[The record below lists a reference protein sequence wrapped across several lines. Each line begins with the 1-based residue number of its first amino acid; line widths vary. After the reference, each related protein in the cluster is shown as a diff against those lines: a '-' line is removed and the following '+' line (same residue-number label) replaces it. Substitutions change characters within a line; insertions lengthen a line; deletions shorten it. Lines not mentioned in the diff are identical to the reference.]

1 LHRHKLRLKLRL
13 NKCFKSF
20 FKKYKNKTKQEKMVK
35 QGKKLDI
42 NAIMNEL
49 KQKLYDYEVAA
60 RKDSQKNKFNS
71 KKTPIAYTNLYNQ
84 LSELNSLY
92 LQYREVLPE
101 DYKNGFKSSVDGFT
115 RRWRDQ
121 LNEDLDSGRFITQ
134 QAKLLAMTSVKEGV
148 DTLMGYKNET
158 AIIGEET
165 KESASGS
172 ALALQQTPPR
182 SPLSVMPR
190 TPPKTVPPLRAT
202 GSTGEAKA
210 ADKERVTRP
219 LTDPSGAARK
229 RRREE
234 LERITQRRREEL
246 ERIREENNQRV
257 KELRESGIKNLA
269 DELNKQAW
277 IEQDKAK
284 AQHMWRQEQDPEQD
298 KELATELQKV
308 EIETANT
315 EWQQARD
322 RINRESARKKERE
335 NEGVIETKVGRAL
348 DFEGDGDGNSDITMN
363 NEVKQEEEE
372 PVVVPPLS
380 PISVPGTVPGTD
392 FAPPAPPAPPAPG
405 PGNVPRPPRV
415 RAPVNA
421 PAFGPAPALAPVS
434 GPPRVPP
441 PGPSGAAGGKPAGPP
456 DAIKPEDRVST
467 YKNFI
472 IGDGIPGHKS
482 NHGVK
487 FPYRIIYGSA
497 AERFLLTVDFRQY
510 EAFIRMHHPEFART
524 TTSLN
529 MDKGTLARKSA
540 SLIELFGS
548 MIGVNVLVYGPSHNS
563 LKDCSDQYQELLM
576 YSLGH
581 VLNSVVGIRAGLISR
596 RPLNKRVR
604 TEEDIRR
611 LQSALGPDP
620 AVQSDNPSV
629 SDAVAQDYRPAKRAR
644 SSYTENPRAFNVP
657 TPQKMQP
664 QVAEMFFI

>member
-1 LHRHKLRLKLRL
+1 MHRHKLRLKLRL

-35 QGKKLDI
+35 QEKKLDI
-42 NAIMNEL
+42 NDIMNEL
-49 KQKLYDYEVAA
+49 NQKLYDYEVAA
-60 RKDSQKNKFNS
+60 RKDSQKNRFNS
-71 KKTPIAYTNLYNQ
+71 KKTPIAYTNLSNQ

-121 LNEDLDSGRFITQ
+121 LKEDLDSRRFITQ
-134 QAKLLAMTSVKEGV
+134 RAKLLAMTSVKEGV

-219 LTDPSGAARK
+219 RTDPSGAARK

-234 LERITQRRREEL
+234 LERMV
-246 ERIREENNQRV
+246 REENNQRV

-269 DELNKQAW
+269 DKFNKQAW
-277 IEQDKAK
+277 IDQDKAK

-298 KELATELQKV
+298 KEVATELQKV

-335 NEGVIETKVGRAL
+335 NEGVIETKGGRAL

-372 PVVVPPLS
+372 PGVVPPLS

-441 PGPSGAAGGKPAGPP
+441 PGPSGLSGPKPIVPGGENLIDRP
-456 DAIKPEDRVST
+456 DKSSE
-467 YKNFI
+467 KLL
-472 IGDGIPGHKS
+472 IGTHVPGHAV
-482 NHGVK
+482 NHGMEY
-487 FPYRIIYGSA
+487 PYRIIYQSA
-497 AERFLLTVDFRQY
+497 VERFLLTVDFRQY
-510 EAFIRMHHPEFART
+510 ESFIKMHHPEFART
-524 TTSLN
+524 TSI
-529 MDKGTLARKSA
+529 LAIEKKDLVRKSA
-540 SLIELFGS
+540 SLIELFGGF
-548 MIGVNVLVYGPSHNS
+548 IGVNILMYGPEHQS
-563 LKDCSDQYQELLM
+563 LQDCSDQYQELLM
-576 YSLGH
+576 LAMGH
-581 VLNSVVGIRAGLISR
+581 ILNSVVGIRAGMIAR
-596 RPLNKRVR
+596 RPVNNRVR
-604 TEEDIRR
+604 TQSEIRNLQVALDNNQSEEATVAREER
-611 LQSALGPDP
+611 
-620 AVQSDNPSV
+620 PS
-629 SDAVAQDYRPAKRAR
+629 KRAR
-644 SSYTENPRAFNVP
+644 TAYTENPRAFNVP
-657 TPQKMQP
+657 TPQKIEKESATSS
-664 QVAEMFFI
+664 QVFFI